1 MVERTQTADER
12 LLRRLCVECGYDGS
26 LLRGGRA
33 VRCARCG
40 CDLRARPA
48 RSYAE
53 MEGLPGQPLSKPPSA
68 ARDRDEERLVYRWVA
83 FLFLTLLGFVA
94 MIYLVAAAFSF

>member
-12 LLRRLCVECGYDGS
+12 LLRRRCVACGYDGA
-26 LLRGGRA
+26 LLRGGSA

-53 MEGLPGQPLSKPPSA
+53 MEGLLGEPLEEP
-68 ARDRDEERLVYRWVA
+68 RDTTPRRNEEQLVYRWVA
-83 FLFLTLLGFVA
+83 FLFLAMLGFVA